1 MTLLTN
7 QQVEFFFIISLS
19 LHFFKI
25 VAQQGANITFVSVGL
40 TGISLLVGGGLVG
53 PGVGVL
59 PPALHI
65 HVFGTLCEYVA
76 DE

>member
-7 QQVEFFFIISLS
+7 QQGEGFLLFPCHSI
-19 LHFFKI
+19 FFKN

-59 PPALHI
+59 PPALQI
-65 HVFGTLCEYVA
+65 PVFGALCICSR
-76 DE
+76 